1 MNSASHQVAGTP
13 DTGVPA
19 IAVDNLHVAWDS
31 TLVLHGIS
39 FALAQGEVLAVTGAN
54 GSGKSTLIRAILGN
68 APITAGTVSYFGAV
82 SPRTATAATPPWH
95 RIGYVPQRVASGGA
109 IASTSLEVVASGLL
123 SARKWWLSRADRAKA
138 MAALDEV
145 GLAHKAKES
154 FTYLSGGQKQRVLIA
169 RALIRKPDL
178 LLMDEPMAGVD
189 QHSRLRLA
197 DVVENVKKNGRSVLV
212 ILHELGE
219 LGVHIDRELHISAGH
234 ISYDG
239 PPHLDDHRDQA
250 HRDGGHHV
258 EAHHL

>member
-13 DTGVPA
+13 VSEVPA
-19 IAVDNLHVAWDS
+19 IAVENLHVAWDS
-31 TLVLHGIS
+31 NLVLHGVS
-39 FALAQGEVLAVTGAN
+39 FALPQGEVLAVTGAN

-68 APITAGTVSYFGAV
+68 APITAGTVSYFGEV
-82 SPRTATAATPPWH
+82 SSPTTTTPPWH

-123 SARKWWLSRADRAKA
+123 SARKWWLSRSDRAKA

-169 RALIRKPDL
+169 RALVRKPDL

-189 QHSRLRLA
+189 QHSRQRLA
-197 DVVENVKKNGRSVLV
+197 DVVEGVKKSGRSVLV

-239 PPHLDDHRDQA
+239 PPHLDDQRDQA